1 MHLITEIY
9 MPRKVE
15 LTNKLAAQLKN
26 NLEKLQ
32 IQDPL
37 ILYSKSAVNAEL
49 LHSIKFVNSKSN
61 IQTKFLEMP
70 KGEPTISLL
79 NSTVQLFHEKN
90 CDAVVAIGGGSA
102 IDLAKGVAAM
112 AKKQAQS
119 FSQLT
124 SFEHLARYPVIAVP
138 TTAGTGSEATKIA
151 VITDEAVGIKYNPAH
166 PDLIPDVAILV
177 PELTVSVPKQIT
189 AQTGLDALTHA
200 IEAYVSTKANEL
212 TDFYAL
218 QAIKLISS
226 SLVIAYNEPTNLEA
240 RKQMLV
246 GSYYAGI
253 AFSNASTNLAHAA
266 GRALGTMWHVPHG
279 LSVAVLHPFV
289 VEYSYKSCKE
299 KYEDISKVL
308 GIAPNQLSNYLLQLN
323 KELGI
328 WNDAYFLLKKDF
340 KESIDMMVKNA
351 LNGNGI
357 LTNRQVPTSF
367 DIKELY
373 IKMFLHIKS
382 VYSLQSE
389 GELKWN

>member
-1 MHLITEIY
+1 MITEIY